1 MISLHPGTRYQNL
14 NVVAQLYLQFHE
26 TNGDKFDPQ
35 LIVKGIKMTNYNA
48 VHLIDIENLCGFGI
62 PSAADISRARE
73 IYEDEVGIQD
83 GDLVLVAAG
92 TQNKAAVRSAWPT
105 ATHIF
110 RPGANGADIA
120 IAQFICESETLTN
133 RFGRA
138 FLGSGDGGLAPYVNH
153 LNARG
158 LDTIVV
164 SRPSALSWKMNA
176 FDHIAISE
184 SCLAEMATTQFA
196 LCA

>member
-1 MISLHPGTRYQNL
+1 
-14 NVVAQLYLQFHE
+14 
-26 TNGDKFDPQ
+26 
-35 LIVKGIKMTNYNA
+35 MTNYNA

-62 PSAADISRARE
+62 PSAEDISRARE
-73 IYEDEVGIQD
+73 IYEEEVGIQD

-92 TQNKAAVRSAWPT
+92 TQNKAAVRAAWPT

-133 RFGRA
+133 RYVRA
-138 FLGSGDGGLAPYVNH
+138 FLGSGDGGLAPYLTCLQAKGISPV
-153 LNARG
+153 
-158 LDTIVV
+158 VV
-164 SRPSALSWKMNA
+164 SRPSAMSGKLNS
-176 FDHIAISE
+176 FEHIEISE
-184 SCLAEMATTQFA
+184 HCLADKAPVQYA